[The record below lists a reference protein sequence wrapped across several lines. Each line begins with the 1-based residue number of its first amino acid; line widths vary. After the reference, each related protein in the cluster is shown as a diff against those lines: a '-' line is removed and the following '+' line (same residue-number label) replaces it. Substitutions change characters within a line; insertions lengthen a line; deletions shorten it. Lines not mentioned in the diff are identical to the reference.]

1 MPEGPPWEEDE
12 GECFAPYHLYEC
24 VRASAFQARDAFVIF
39 DSAEAV
45 IRGRNRKF
53 LIFEILE
60 KYDFSMLE
68 NCFGIIWNSSGLIL
82 VLPGSSFHVFIKNDA
97 KMAPQSVSGQRIP
110 SSWRKIV
117 DRIDFLILKPFI
129 L

>member
-12 GECFAPYHLYEC
+12 GECFAPYHLCEC

-53 LIFEILE
+53 WIFE
-60 KYDFSMLE
+60 K
-68 NCFGIIWNSSGLIL
+68 
-82 VLPGSSFHVFIKNDA
+82 
-97 KMAPQSVSGQRIP
+97 
-110 SSWRKIV
+110 
-117 DRIDFLILKPFI
+117 ILKSMISNCSKII
-129 L
+129 LKSFETHLG

>member
-53 LIFEILE
+53 WIFENLE
-60 KYDFSMLE
+60 KYDSPLLKNHFE
-68 NCFGIIWNSSGLIL
+68 IIWNSSGLVL
-82 VLPGSSFHVFIKNDA
+82 VLPGSSFHVFIKNDT
-97 KMAPQSVSGQRIP
+97 KMAPKSVVFG
-110 SSWRKIV
+110 
-117 DRIDFLILKPFI
+117 
-129 L
+129 